1 MSREPNRLQVII
13 GCAVALPALY
23 LLLVLILGV

>member
-1 MSREPNRLQVII
+1 MKEPNRLQVII
-13 GCAVALPALY
+13 GCAIALPAVY